1 MTNTNSPTKKH
12 RSPARFLILLRLMG
26 PAAATLA
33 ALMVIQSCKP
43 PFQSASGRRSGQ
55 GANQPVSVAM
65 AAAKKGNIRIFVNGI
80 GSVAALNTVT
90 IRSLVDGRLMS
101 VNFKEGETVGKGS
114 LLAVIDPR
122 PYEALQTQATGQL
135 ERDQALLANARQ
147 DLLRYDTLWNQ
158 NAIPRQQYDT
168 QKSLVAQLEG
178 TVMIDQGALANAKL
192 QMSYTRIT
200 SPISGRV
207 GLKFVDA
214 GNIVHAA
221 DVNGLAVVTQLQP
234 ITVVFT
240 IPEDNLPP
248 VLDKFRKSE
257 SLAVLAF
264 NRSDSV
270 KIAEGRLLAVDNRVD
285 TATGTVRLKAV
296 FPNSDN
302 ELFPNQFVN
311 ARLLLDVKHDA
322 VIVPQAAVQRG
333 PQGTF
338 VYLVKQD
345 RTVAVVPVTAGL
357 TEGDNISIDAGLSEG
372 DTVVIEG
379 ADKLR
384 EGSHVVSIA
393 APSAG
398 RSDHAWR
405 SDHSGRPA
413 GGKKE

>member
-1 MTNTNSPTKKH
+1 
-12 RSPARFLILLRLMG
+12 
-26 PAAATLA
+26 
-33 ALMVIQSCKP
+33 
-43 PFQSASGRRSGQ
+43 
-55 GANQPVSVAM
+55 M
-65 AAAKKGNIRIFVNGI
+65 AAARKGNIRIFVNGI

-101 VNFKEGETVGKGS
+101 VNFKEGQIVGKGS

-122 PYEALQTQATGQL
+122 PYEAQQTQATGQL
-135 ERDQALLANARQ
+135 ERDEALLANARQ
-147 DLLRYDTLWNQ
+147 DLLRYDTLWSQ
-158 NAIPRQQYDT
+158 NAIPKQQYDT

-192 QMSYTRIT
+192 QVSYTRIF

-214 GNIVHAA
+214 GNIVHAT

-248 VLDKFRKSE
+248 VLEKLGKSE

-270 KIAEGRLLAVDNRVD
+270 KIADGRLLAMDNRVD

-322 VIVPQAAVQRG
+322 VVVPQAAVQRG
-333 PQGTF
+333 QQGTF

-372 DTVVIEG
+372 DTVVVEG

-384 EGSHVVSIA
+384 EGSVVASIT
-393 APSAG
+393 PSAG
-398 RSDHAWR
+398 RSDHA
-405 SDHSGRPA
+405 GRPA
-413 GGKKE
+413 GPVSGKKR

>member
-1 MTNTNSPTKKH
+1 MRHS
-12 RSPARFLILLRLMG
+12 RYF
-26 PAAATLA
+26 PAAFVLT
-33 ALMVIQSCKP
+33 ALLFVQSCKP
-43 PFQSASGRRSGQ
+43 PSQPASGRRSGQ

-65 AAAKKGNIRIFVNGI
+65 AAARKGNIRIFVNGI

-101 VNFKEGETVGKGS
+101 VNFKEGQIVGKGS

-122 PYEALQTQATGQL
+122 PYEAQQTQATGQL
-135 ERDQALLANARQ
+135 ERDEALLANARQ
-147 DLLRYDTLWNQ
+147 DLLRYDTLWSQ
-158 NAIPRQQYDT
+158 NAIPKQQYDT

-192 QMSYTRIT
+192 QVSYTRIF

-214 GNIVHAA
+214 GNIVHAT

-248 VLDKFRKSE
+248 VLEKLGKSE

-270 KIAEGRLLAVDNRVD
+270 KIADGRLLAMDNRVD

-322 VIVPQAAVQRG
+322 VVVPQAAVQRG
-333 PQGTF
+333 QQGTF

-372 DTVVIEG
+372 DTVVVEG

-384 EGSHVVSIA
+384 EGSVVASIT
-393 APSAG
+393 PSAG
-398 RSDHAWR
+398 RSDHA
-405 SDHSGRPA
+405 GRPA
-413 GGKKE
+413 GPVSGKKR